1 MSKRYDARS
10 LAGMLWLGVAI
21 AALLLTTGCATTMPT
36 GDAGCM
42 SYGEARLSMP
52 RPLGDGPLPEWVAD
66 LDDRMTG
73 ACR

>member
-1 MSKRYDARS
+1 M
-10 LAGMLWLGVAI
+10 VASV
-21 AALLLTTGCATTMPT
+21 AALTVGCAKTIVS
-36 GDAGCM
+36 GDAGCQ

-52 RPLGDGPLPEWVAD
+52 RPLGFGPLAEWVAD

>member
-1 MSKRYDARS
+1 MQRNVSRKAVAR
-10 LAGMLWLGVAI
+10 WLMVASV
-21 AALLLTTGCATTMPT
+21 AALMTGCAQTTAS
-36 GDAGCM
+36 GDAGCA

-52 RPLGDGPLPEWVAD
+52 RPLGVGPLASWVAD